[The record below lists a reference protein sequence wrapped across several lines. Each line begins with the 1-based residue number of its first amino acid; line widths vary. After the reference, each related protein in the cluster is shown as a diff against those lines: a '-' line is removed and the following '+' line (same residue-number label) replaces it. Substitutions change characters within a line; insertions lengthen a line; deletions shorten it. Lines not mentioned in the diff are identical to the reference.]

1 MFERVPPFGAAL
13 VQLGTERELA
23 HPRRSGF
30 FVNQRFDRFAPFAA
44 DLVEFGLH
52 RAERIRLLGR
62 TQVRARSGLVQH
74 VDRLVGKVAVG
85 DVASG
90 ERHAGAQGLVGV
102 AHLVVPFVAGS
113 DVAQNLESHLGRRR
127 LDEHLLETAF
137 ERGVGLDVLAV
148 FVERR
153 GADGL
158 QLAPGEGRLEDVG
171 RVEAPLRGACA
182 HDGMDL
188 VDEHDRVLRPAQPVE
203 QLLHPLLELAA
214 ELRARHERRD
224 VEREKRLS
232 GDGVGHFAPRDAQR
246 QPLDDGT
253 LAHARLADQDG
264 VVLLAAREN
273 LHHALDLPVASD
285 DRVDAPFAGQPREVH
300 AELVERM
307 RGGALFGGAVFLVEV
322 EAVHLDLRAEV
333 AACGEFAQLLGD
345 RLRRDAVHFQ
355 YARGGRC
362 AVAGDGQ
369 QGVTRRDAPWSVR
382 RGEQFGG
389 EVAVELLGRA
399 VVRLRLGGGD
409 FALDAQTYLVKLPV
423 AEPC

>member
-1 MFERVPPFGAAL
+1 M
-13 VQLGTERELA
+13 
-23 HPRRSGF
+23 
-30 FVNQRFDRFAPFAA
+30 
-44 DLVEFGLH
+44 
-52 RAERIRLLGR
+52 
-62 TQVRARSGLVQH
+62 
-74 VDRLVGKVAVG
+74 
-85 DVASG
+85 
-90 ERHAGAQGLVGV
+90 
-102 AHLVVPFVAGS
+102 
-113 DVAQNLESHLGRRR
+113 
-127 LDEHLLETAF
+127 
-137 ERGVGLDVLAV
+137 
-148 FVERR
+148 
-153 GADGL
+153 
-158 QLAPGEGRLEDVG
+158 
-171 RVEAPLRGACA
+171 
-182 HDGMDL
+182 
-188 VDEHDRVLRPAQPVE
+188 
-203 QLLHPLLELAA
+203 LHPFLELAA

-232 GDGVGHFAPRDAQR
+232 GDGVGHFALRDAQR
-246 QPLDDGT
+246 QPLDDGA

-307 RGGALFGGAVFLVEV
+307 RGGALFGGAVFLVEI

-355 YARGGRC
+355 YARGGRR

-369 QGVTRRDAPWSVR
+369 QGVTRRDAPRSVR

-399 VVRLRLGGGD
+399 VVRFRLGGGD